1 MLAVCGKRECRQNP
15 NIQNDG
21 CELDSTGKVFYV
33 KLYKLSKISLSAH
46 GQSICQIKKGTEILS
61 MISLLHMGDVILILF
76 HVEIELQRQERPLE
90 KCLGQI
96 GH

>member
-1 MLAVCGKRECRQNP
+1 
-15 NIQNDG
+15 
-21 CELDSTGKVFYV
+21 
-33 KLYKLSKISLSAH
+33 
-46 GQSICQIKKGTEILS
+46 